1 MLIYA
6 GMWAAGWV
14 ILGEERK
21 AVLHWL
27 GFNLLLALGLG
38 LVSLRP
44 AGDPW
49 FTVVLANL
57 VLAGGFLLLYRGGA
71 LFLRLPVRDGEL
83 AAAMLGCIAF
93 ALWSGPIPHGPG
105 WIHPGAGT
113 AALIGWTLL
122 AGSWRGRAA
131 LTAQFGART
140 AWVALSPQVLY
151 GLVQVLRA
159 HQIITLDA
167 TAVQLQTH
175 SAANE
180 LLVYASMLS
189 AAVFNLVYMFLIVL
203 RLMGRLTYMVD
214 HDALTGLFNR
224 RAIQAMLE
232 REWARWRR
240 MGKPFTV
247 IALDLD
253 HFKQINDRWGHPAGD
268 AVLRS
273 TASLLRREVREV
285 DSVGRVGGEEFL
297 VLMPGCAPA
306 SAAHVAERLRGV
318 LRARPV
324 DVGTAEPVP
333 VTGSIGVAAVV
344 STDTD
349 LAHLLRRADAA
360 LYIAKAQGR
369 DCVVCAAADSGRVPV
384 TPVVPAI

>member
-1 MLIYA
+1 
-6 GMWAAGWV
+6 
-14 ILGEERK
+14 
-21 AVLHWL
+21 
-27 GFNLLLALGLG
+27 
-38 LVSLRP
+38 
-44 AGDPW
+44 
-49 FTVVLANL
+49 
-57 VLAGGFLLLYRGGA
+57 
-71 LFLRLPVRDGEL
+71 
-83 AAAMLGCIAF
+83 
-93 ALWSGPIPHGPG
+93 
-105 WIHPGAGT
+105 
-113 AALIGWTLL
+113 
-122 AGSWRGRAA
+122 
-131 LTAQFGART
+131 
-140 AWVALSPQVLY
+140 
-151 GLVQVLRA
+151 
-159 HQIITLDA
+159 
-167 TAVQLQTH
+167 
-175 SAANE
+175 
-180 LLVYASMLS
+180 
-189 AAVFNLVYMFLIVL
+189 
-203 RLMGRLTYMVD
+203 MG
-214 HDALTGLFNR
+214 
-224 RAIQAMLE
+224 Q
-232 REWARWRR
+232 
-240 MGKPFTV
+240 PFTV
-247 IALDLD
+247 LALDLD